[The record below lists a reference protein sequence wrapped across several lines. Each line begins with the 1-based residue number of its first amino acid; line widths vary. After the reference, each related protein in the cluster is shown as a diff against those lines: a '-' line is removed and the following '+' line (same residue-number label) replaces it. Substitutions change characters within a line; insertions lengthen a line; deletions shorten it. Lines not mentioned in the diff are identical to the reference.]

1 MVRAVLFDVG
11 NTLIL
16 ASPRFWLLPF
26 LEERGL
32 RPRGELRRAALEAF
46 RFYEENHLLAR
57 TREEALRL
65 WEAFHLRLLSGLGL
79 EAEAPELARYLIAH
93 WDDPRFWPLAPGARE
108 VLEALK
114 AQGYPLAV
122 VSNWD
127 GLLPEILEAIGLRRY
142 FDHLAVSALS
152 GVAKP
157 DPRLFQE
164 ALSAL
169 GVAPAEAL
177 HIGDSEADRLGAEA
191 LGLPFLP
198 FDPLGEAPGA
208 LKRLE
213 GVLDYLHGGASPPLG
228 GEAGG
233 H

>member
-1 MVRAVLFDVG
+1 MTRALTFDVG

-32 RPRGELRRAALEAF
+32 KPRGDVRQAALQAF

-57 TREEALRL
+57 DLESALGLWREFHRRL
-65 WEAFHLRLLSGLGL
+65 FAGMGL
-79 EAEAPELARYLIAH
+79 EAEAERLSRELVANWLN
-93 WDDPRFWPLAPGARE
+93 PSFWPLAPGAE
-108 VLEALK
+108 ETLKALK
-114 AQGYPLAV
+114 ERGYPLAV

-127 GLLPEILEAIGLRRY
+127 ASLPEILEAVGLRRY

-164 ALSAL
+164 ALRAL
-169 GVAPAEAL
+169 GVAPEEAL
-177 HIGDSEADRLGAEA
+177 HVGDAEADLLGARGAGMRALLFDPTGENPEA
-191 LGLPFLP
+191 LHRLP
-198 FDPLGEAPGA
+198 A
-208 LKRLE
+208 
-213 GVLDYLHGGASPPLG
+213 VLDYLP
-228 GEAGG
+228 
-233 H
+233 

>member
-1 MVRAVLFDVG
+1 MTRAITFDVG

-32 RPRGELRRAALEAF
+32 RPRGDVRRAAMEAF

-57 TREEALRL
+57 DLEAALSLWREFHRRLFSGMGLEEEA
-65 WEAFHLRLLSGLGL
+65 EGLSR
-79 EAEAPELARYLIAH
+79 ELVNNWLN
-93 WDDPRFWPLAPGARE
+93 PSFWPLAPGAEETLR
-108 VLEALK
+108 ALK
-114 AQGYPLAV
+114 ERGYPLAV

-127 GLLPEILEAIGLRRY
+127 ASLPEILEAVGLRRY

-164 ALSAL
+164 ALRAL
-169 GVAPAEAL
+169 GVAPEEAVHVGDAEADL
-177 HIGDSEADRLGAEA
+177 LGAQGAGMRA
-191 LGLPFLP
+191 LL
-198 FDPLGEAPGA
+198 FDPTGENPKA
-208 LKRLE
+208 LHRLPA
-213 GVLDYLHGGASPPLG
+213 VLDYLP
-228 GEAGG
+228 
-233 H
+233 

>member
-1 MVRAVLFDVG
+1 MIRAVFFDVG

-16 ASPRFWLLPF
+16 ASPRFWLLPL

-32 RPRGELRRAALEAF
+32 KPKGDPRRAALEAF

-57 TREEALRL
+57 SREEALRL
-65 WEAFHLRLLSGLGL
+65 WEAFHIRLLTGLGL
-79 EAEAPELARYLIAH
+79 GEEAKGLARYFVEH
-93 WDDPRFWPLAPGARE
+93 WDDPRFWPLVPGARE

-114 AQGYPLAV
+114 ARGYPLAV

-127 GLLPEILEAIGLRRY
+127 GLLPEVLEAVGLRPY
-142 FDHLAVSALS
+142 FDHLAVSALV

-164 ALSAL
+164 ALLAL
-169 GVAPAEAL
+169 GVAPGEAL

-191 LGLPFLP
+191 LGLGFLP
-198 FDPLGEAPGA
+198 FDPLGETPGA
-208 LKRLE
+208 LRRLQE
-213 GVLDYLHGGASPPLG
+213 VLDYLP
-228 GEAGG
+228 
-233 H
+233 